1 KGKNA
6 NNPEARWE
14 NLLDAEKIL
23 LDDAGVSPMFQRAAA
38 SLQKPYV
45 KDIYS
50 HQVGAQFT
58 YKNAYIEEHE

>member
-1 KGKNA
+1 M
-6 NNPEARWE
+6 
-14 NLLDAEKIL
+14 

-45 KDIYS
+45 KGIYS